1 MSYYYGIDET
11 AVGWGRIKFMDK
23 ETNEMS
29 EKKVKGSGQTK
40 NFEEKCELSMKNF
53 ICDEYSIGREERQY
67 VVFLYNILRKYSTP
81 ESREKTEDQIGKVE
95 EIFKVCGLENDA
107 VVEKVFYEPSFMRDF
122 FERKRR
128 LVLTEMLDEK
138 ERKEKILQKDSSLF
152 KKKENFPEEESFCDK
167 LIKYVYKRKHKE
179 VDIENIEVEYSGREC
194 NLGQNKNWE
203 ELDKLKIY
211 NQESNETINLDG
223 ERDWIKY
230 RVKWMMSA
238 QPDIAVIY
246 SIPDKTNDK
255 KYLLFIECKYLSGE
269 STYTYINTENGEKES
284 EKQRKIQWMI
294 ADFLCNYLSRNNNC
308 QVEMKLSSGMKEEQ
322 SRLVK
327 FVRGRKT
334 KVITENGDMRGEIF
348 LKDLI
353 ECDSK
358 IYS

>member
-1 MSYYYGIDET
+1 MDEST
-11 AVGWGRIKFMDK
+11 VGWGRIKFVDK

-29 EKKVKGSGQTK
+29 EKKAKGNGQTK
-40 NFEEKCELSMKNF
+40 DFTEKYEPSMENF
-53 ICDEYSIGREERQY
+53 ICDEYSICREERQY

-95 EIFKVCGLENDA
+95 EIFKACGLENDA
-107 VVEKVFYEPSFMRDF
+107 VVEDVFYEPAFMRDF
-122 FERKRR
+122 FERNRR
-128 LVLTEMLDEK
+128 LVLTEEMDDDTRYEK
-138 ERKEKILQKDSSLF
+138 LLN
-152 KKKENFPEEESFCDK
+152 KKFTPPENQENFPKKNSFYDK

-194 NLGQNKNWE
+194 NLGQNGNQIE
-203 ELDKLKIY
+203 FNKLKID
-211 NQESNETINLDG
+211 NQESNETIKLDSKI
-223 ERDWIKY
+223 ERDWIEY
-230 RVKWMMSA
+230 RVRWMMNA

-255 KYLLFIECKYLSGE
+255 KYLLFIECKFLSRE
-269 STYTYINTENGEKES
+269 STYTYTDTENGEKES

-294 ADFLCNYLSRNNNC
+294 ADFLCNYLFRNNNC
-308 QVEMKLSSGMKEEQ
+308 QVEMKLSSGMKKEQ

-327 FVRGRKT
+327 FVRGRET

-353 ECDSK
+353 ECDNK